1 MLDDFDL
8 DVPEEDDDD
17 DVDDI
22 FEDDDQEG
30 GGVNR
35 NFMLVAGGLGGLLL
49 ISLICIG
56 IYALVIAPNRET
68 ASPAELTLQAQQSVL
83 NQSLTETSQAVAI
96 GPSATPTVTPSPT
109 NTVAPPT
116 ATETATV
123 DPSEEGTLAP
133 ATDTPEGGPTQDPRT
148 ATVQALLTQASVA
161 RTQAAQN
168 LLTTTATATSTALPD
183 TGFLDDYGPIGM
195 FLLTILM
202 VMVIFMAR
210 RMRLADI

>member
-8 DVPEEDDDD
+8 DVPEDEDLDE
-17 DVDDI
+17 DDI

-49 ISLICIG
+49 LSLVCIA
-56 IYALVIAPNRET
+56 IYAFVIAPNRQT
-68 ASPAELTLQAQQSVL
+68 SPPAELTLQAQQTALS
-83 NQSLTETSQAVAI
+83 NSLTETSQAVAI
-96 GPSATPTVTPSPT
+96 GPSATPTITPSPT
-109 NTVAPPT
+109 NTLAPPT
-116 ATETATV
+116 ATATATI
-123 DPSEEGTLAP
+123 DPSEEVTLAP
-133 ATDTPEGGPTQDPRT
+133 ASDTPEGGPTQDPRT

-168 LLTTTATATSTALPD
+168 LLTTTATATSTALPN

-195 FLLTILM
+195 FLLAALMIL
-202 VMVIFMAR
+202 VIFMAR